1 MRVLLIQDIRNL
13 GKKGDIKEVKDG
25 YALNFLIPKNLV
37 KIATDKIIQ
46 EWKREQ
52 AEQERRKQEEIKRFT
67 TQKEILER
75 EKVTIKKR
83 LAPVGIKGSV
93 KKDDIAKAIREQKNI
108 EVDKKHIELK
118 KAIKT
123 TGDFVIDIKFKHGI
137 HAKVNIEV
145 VGE

>member
-1 MRVLLIQDIRNL
+1 MRVLLIQDVRSL
-13 GKKGDIKEVKDG
+13 GKKGEIKEVKDG
-25 YALNFLIPKNLV
+25 YALNFLVPRGLA
-37 KIATDKIIQ
+37 KIATDKIIE

-52 AEQERRKQEEIKRFT
+52 AKLEKKKKEEIERFT
-67 TQKEILER
+67 KDKEILES
-75 EKVTIKKR
+75 KKIIIKKK

-93 KKDDIAKAIREQKNI
+93 KKDDIAKAIKEQSGV

-123 TGDFVIDIKFKHGI
+123 TGEFTIDIKFKHGI
-137 HAKVNIEV
+137 HAKVLIEV